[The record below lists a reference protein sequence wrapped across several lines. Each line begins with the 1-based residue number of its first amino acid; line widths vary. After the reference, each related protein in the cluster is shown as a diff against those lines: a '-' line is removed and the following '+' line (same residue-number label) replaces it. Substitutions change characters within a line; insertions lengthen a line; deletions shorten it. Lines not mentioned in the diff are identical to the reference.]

1 MIYTEYMCMSN
12 ATYPHKHKP
21 EYLLIAVEKLR
32 TSSLGSDLPEDMAF
46 FATRQFRPLKHIHAR
61 NVN

>member
-1 MIYTEYMCMSN
+1 MSN